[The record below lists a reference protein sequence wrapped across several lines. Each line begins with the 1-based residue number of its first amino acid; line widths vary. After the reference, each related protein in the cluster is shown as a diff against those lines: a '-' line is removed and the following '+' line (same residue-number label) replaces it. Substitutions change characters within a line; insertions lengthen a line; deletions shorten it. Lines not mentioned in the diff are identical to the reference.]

1 MKASNLR
8 ERNKNIC
15 LHRAALG
22 SSTVAVSSK
31 PVFGVESKTEAV
43 SDSSCSALPLEG
55 AGLRNKG
62 LHQRAH
68 LAALVISKEHRRLIS
83 KKKVKKRRVS
93 SDRLMVLTCFLLSFP
108 CR

>member
-8 ERNKNIC
+8 EAEGNKHVC
-15 LHRAALG
+15 LHQAALV
-22 SSTVAVSSK
+22 SSTVTTSSK

-68 LAALVISKEHRRLIS
+68 LAALVISEEHRRLIS
-83 KKKVKKRRVS
+83 
-93 SDRLMVLTCFLLSFP
+93 T
-108 CR
+108 